1 MKPTT
6 IQSYL
11 FSKQHW
17 NKTKAK
23 DWLKQHRKVVG
34 FIDEDGY
41 LHARQIDSDLFN
53 RRSLRTIDIDLARG
67 IKAVVGHLHSSH
79 WVKGTR

>member
-1 MKPTT
+1 MKPAT

-11 FSKQHW
+11 FSKEHW
-17 NKTKAK
+17 NKTQARE
-23 DWLKQHRKVVG
+23 WLKQHRKVVG

-41 LHARQIDSDLFN
+41 LHARQIEPDLFN
-53 RRSLRTIDIDLARG
+53 RRSLRTIDINLAKG

-79 WVKGTR
+79 LVRAR